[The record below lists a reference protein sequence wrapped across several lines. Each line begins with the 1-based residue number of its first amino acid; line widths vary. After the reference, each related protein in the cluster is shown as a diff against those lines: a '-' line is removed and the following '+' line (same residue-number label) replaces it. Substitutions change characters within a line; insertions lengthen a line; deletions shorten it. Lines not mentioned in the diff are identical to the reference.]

1 MDSNK
6 FVIAYKPNKNK
17 KINNILAIIPIMS
30 PIYVIGHKNPDT
42 DSIASAIVTAYL
54 LNKWKEKGCGIIKVD
69 DEVIPAKQ
77 GEPNP
82 ETAFALEKF
91 GVSVPETVTD
101 VDGKKVVLVD
111 HSELSQAPENLD
123 KAELIG
129 IIDHHKIGDVTTPN
143 PILFVNF
150 PVGCTGTVLKLLF
163 DWTGVEIPKDMA
175 GLMLSAILSDTVIFK
190 SATTTEL
197 DKKVAEELAK
207 IAGIDNIVQFGI
219 DLKCKLADVSN
230 LSARDII
237 TRDFKD
243 FDMSGKKVGIGQVE
257 LIDLG
262 VIKDRIDEIYEE
274 MKKMKEEGGYHSVIL
289 MLTDIMKEGTE
300 LLVVTDDPS
309 VIEKAFGVKLE
320 GKSVWLDGVMSR
332 KKQVVPPL
340 QKAFA

>member
-1 MDSNK
+1 
-6 FVIAYKPNKNK
+6 
-17 KINNILAIIPIMS
+17 MS
-30 PIYVIGHKNPDT
+30 VYVIGHKNPDT

-54 LNKWKEKGCGIIKVD
+54 LNKWREKGCGLVKIEE
-69 DEVIPAKQ
+69 EVIPAKQ

-82 ETAFALEKF
+82 ETAFALETF

-101 VDGKKVVLVD
+101 AAEKKVVLVD
-111 HSELSQAPENLD
+111 HSELTQAPDNLD

-163 DWTGVEIPKDMA
+163 DWTGVEIPKEMA

-207 IAGIDNIVQFGI
+207 IAGIDDITKFGI
-219 DLKCKLADVSN
+219 DLKAKLSAVDN
-230 LSARDII
+230 LSAREII

-243 FDMSGKKVGIGQVE
+243 FNMSGNKVGVGQIE
-257 LIDLG
+257 LVDLNL
-262 VIKDRIDEIYEE
+262 IKDRIDEIYEE
-274 MKKMKEEGGYHSVIL
+274 MKKMKEEGGYHSIFL

-309 VIEKAFGVKLE
+309 IVEKAFGVKLE

-340 QKAFA
+340 EKAFSS

>member
-1 MDSNK
+1 MWVAVVFIEK
-6 FVIAYKPNKNK
+6 QKG
-17 KINNILAIIPIMS
+17 KINNDTAIILTMS

-42 DSIASAIVTAYL
+42 DSIASAIVVAHL
-54 LNKWKEKGCGIIKVD
+54 LNKWKEMGCGLLKLD
-69 DEVIPAKQ
+69 DDVVPAKQ

-82 ETAFALEKF
+82 ETAYALETF

-101 VDGKKVVLVD
+101 AANKKVVLVD
-111 HSELSQAPENLD
+111 HSDLTQAPDNLD
-123 KAELIG
+123 KAELLG
-129 IIDHHKIGDVTTPN
+129 VIDHHKIGDVTTPN

-207 IAGIDNIVQFGI
+207 IAGIDDITKFGI
-219 DLKCKLADVSN
+219 DLKAKLSAVDG

-237 TRDFKD
+237 TRDYKD
-243 FDMSGKKVGIGQVE
+243 FNMSGNKVGVGQIE
-257 LIDLG
+257 LVDLNL
-262 VIKDRIDEIYEE
+262 IKDRIDEIYEE
-274 MKKMKEEGGYHSVIL
+274 MKKMKEEGSYHSIFL

-300 LLVVTDDPS
+300 LLVVTDNPS
-309 VIEKAFGVKLE
+309 VVEKAFGAKLE

-340 QKAFA
+340 EKAFASI